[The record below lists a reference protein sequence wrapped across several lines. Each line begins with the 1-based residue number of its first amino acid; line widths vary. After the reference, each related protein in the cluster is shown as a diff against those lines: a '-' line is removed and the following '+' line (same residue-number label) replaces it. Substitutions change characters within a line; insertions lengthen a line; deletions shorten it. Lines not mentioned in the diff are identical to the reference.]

1 MSGFDDTQHT
11 RYTLIKSTGG
21 KNVGLAFIL
30 RGVDVK
36 SEDLFT
42 VGEDLGGDH
51 ATDLPAEEIEADL
64 SHIFVGDSAS
74 SDSTASTRVTDSS
87 KQASLNLNMHQNA
100 SASGMVSSLAE
111 EMLQELGGG
120 RKEGIK
126 RETQV
131 YQEICTKQ
139 DVQRE
144 QNKQRE
150 DLLGCGLVEGKEE
163 LDKPGKFGWIRE
175 VITHFTKSHITGV
188 KYITPP
194 HPISGIRKRVSTR
207 KEIMEVLEMSGAAA
221 GGELSFR
228 NFNFSARVLG
238 LGPEFEVVR
247 RSMARGSNVVEPQFA
262 KYCKELPM
270 DEKQGYQSYSSC
282 RVECLIENCG
292 AQMNR
297 GRFSKHMQQFHLPD
311 EVCSFC
317 RVEFPASTIK
327 SHQIT
332 CAAENTVDQR
342 TGAKRGKDGLAAG
355 RKIRKME
362 DGMLS
367 ISGKDC
373 SSTFSAEP
381 KVGSTLS
388 MAPEVEERVPESKRG
403 GKVQQLLSIRYGS
416 LKYSVKAE
424 SSKKMARVMCKL
436 SKMFGSE
443 SLVFKVE
450 SSGRVVTGEERVE
463 ELLGEVL
470 LAN

>member
-64 SHIFVGDSAS
+64 SHIFVGDSVS
-74 SDSTASTRVTDSS
+74 SDSTASRVTDSS

-228 NFNFSARVLG
+228 NFTFSARVLG

-292 AQMNR
+292 AQMSR
-297 GRFSKHMQQFHLPD
+297 GRFSTHMRKLHLPD
-311 EVCSFC
+311 EVCINC
-317 RVEFPASTIK
+317 GREFPASTIK
-327 SHQIT
+327 THQSS
-332 CAAENTVDQR
+332 CKVENMD
-342 TGAKRGKDGLAAG
+342 
-355 RKIRKME
+355 
-362 DGMLS
+362 
-367 ISGKDC
+367 
-373 SSTFSAEP
+373 
-381 KVGSTLS
+381 
-388 MAPEVEERVPESKRG
+388 EERTDIKRDENIVDKMRRIDRAEG
-403 GKVQQLLSIRYGS
+403 SPSALSTEAN
-416 LKYSVKAE
+416 LV
-424 SSKKMARVMCKL
+424 L
-436 SKMFGSE
+436 S
-443 SLVFKVE
+443 
-450 SSGRVVTGEERVE
+450 SSGGEDI
-463 ELLGEVL
+463 
-470 LAN
+470 